1 MIPGPRPRR
10 GRGFTLMELL
20 VVIVIV
26 GVLFGGVV
34 LTMVDRGGQ
43 HLDTESRRLAVLVQT
58 ARDEA
63 ILQARSRGLG
73 LWLHGYQFYARNV
86 DPVVQEPAEETGG
99 GDTDDDGRE
108 DKDEEEKSLWSPV
121 SDDRTFRPR
130 DLGEDIRMDLYLDGI
145 RAGLEPGPPDRP
157 QIFLLSSGE
166 VTPFELV
173 ISDAEG
179 RERHLEVDP
188 LGRVSWPEADERD

>member
-99 GDTDDDGRE
+99 GDTDDGRE
-108 DKDEEEKSLWSPV
+108 DKDEEETSLWSPV